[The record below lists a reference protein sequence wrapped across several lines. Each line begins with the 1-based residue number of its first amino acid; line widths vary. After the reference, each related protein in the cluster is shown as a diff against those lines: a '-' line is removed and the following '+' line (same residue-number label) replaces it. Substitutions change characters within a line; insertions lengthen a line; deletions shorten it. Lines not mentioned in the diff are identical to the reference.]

1 MIHAN
6 SYAVGWVPLRW
17 APMEA
22 ALPVGVQTS
31 CPPTLH
37 RSTTGK
43 QPGQRWKLHVDTQQ
57 ALVILRLRKTINTRC
72 MIIYHASQHI
82 GNTDLG
88 VQRRV
93 RSTYARRAQNKH
105 RPTSTPQRHRKA
117 ALRHN
122 MKDFVQISC
131 PFGSAE
137 HAPSGVT
144 QSSQRR
150 ERV

>member
-6 SYAVGWVPLRW
+6 SHAVGWVSLRR
-17 APMEA
+17 APMHRWEPRSLLA
-22 ALPVGVQTS
+22 FRLHV
-31 CPPTLH
+31 PPTLH

-57 ALVILRLRKTINTRC
+57 PLVILRLRKTIDTRY

-82 GNTDLG
+82 VNTDLG

-105 RPTSTPQRHRKA
+105 RPTSAPQRHRKA

-144 QSSQRR
+144 QSSQR
-150 ERV
+150 V

>member
-6 SYAVGWVPLRW
+6 SYAVGWVSLRW
-17 APMEA
+17 APMHRWKPRSLLA
-22 ALPVGVQTS
+22 FRLHVPQPCTARPRGSNQGKDGNYTWILNKRMSSFGVARQLICNIS
-31 CPPTLH
+31 CFPAYRKH
-37 RSTTGK
+37 RYRSTG
-43 QPGQRWKLHVDTQQ
+43 
-57 ALVILRLRKTINTRC
+57 
-72 MIIYHASQHI
+72 
-82 GNTDLG
+82 
-88 VQRRV
+88 RV

-105 RPTSTPQRHRKA
+105 RPPSAPPRHRKA

-144 QSSQRR
+144 QSSQR
-150 ERV
+150 V